1 MNTLPVVVIG
11 AGPIGLAAAALLLTR
26 GETLIV
32 FEAGSG
38 VGAAIRESGHVRLLS
53 PWRYLVDRAAT
64 ALLEQNG

>member
-11 AGPIGLAAAALLLTR
+11 AGPIGLAAAALLLAR

-38 VGAAIRESGHVRLLS
+38 VSAAIREWGHVRPLS
-53 PWRYLVDRAAT
+53 P
-64 ALLEQNG
+64 